1 MSIDSGSNN
10 EKFLNFRQEENK
22 KNTLPTEQDQDKE
35 EYKREIIFNVEI
47 FKTAFKKINKTLEDT
62 ITKKDLIQFLD
73 NNMEKVKTI

>member
-10 EKFLNFRQEENK
+10 EKFLNFRQEEIK